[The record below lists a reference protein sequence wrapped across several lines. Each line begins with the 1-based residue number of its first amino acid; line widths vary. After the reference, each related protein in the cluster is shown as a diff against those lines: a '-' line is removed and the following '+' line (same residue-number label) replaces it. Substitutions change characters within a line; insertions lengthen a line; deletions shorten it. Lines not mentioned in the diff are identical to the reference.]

1 VEEEDRSC
9 NARDVARRRG
19 ELNMNWWQSKKRDA
33 DLERELRS
41 DLELEE
47 EEQREAGISDE
58 EAHYAALRAFGNPAL
73 IREQTSAVWSWNWLE
88 SLARDLRFSVRTLR
102 RTPGFAVIAILVMAL
117 GLGANVAM
125 FTMVRG
131 VLLKPLPFQDPD
143 RLVMLYESGL
153 HEHDTAGFNV
163 ASGGM
168 YAEWKNQN
176 RSYSSLALA
185 QGIRVGLSGSGG
197 QLPEKLN
204 SALFSWEML
213 RTLGVQPALGR
224 DFTLADDR
232 PGANGTVLLSWGL
245 WKRRFGADPGILNQ
259 TIFLDAQPYTVI
271 GVMPKWFDFP
281 DSSTQLWTPVYHD
294 KPEAT
299 MTSFSSHMFSVVGRL
314 KTGVSAS
321 QGVADLSVISERTHN
336 AHLNDPFI
344 YRNTR
349 SRPLL
354 EHIVGEIKKPLY
366 LLLEA
371 TCCLLLI
378 ACLNVANLQVAR
390 AATRRKEL
398 AIRTAL
404 GGSWLRLI
412 GERLMECLLLSASGG
427 ALGLLLASA
436 ALHWLTQTR
445 DDMSRVESIHMD
457 GVVAAF
463 TVGVVVICALF
474 SGLITAFSTSDKRIL
489 GALREATRSV
499 GASARPT
506 LRKVLLTLEVGLT
519 VILLVGAGL
528 LLKSYERL
536 RSADMGCL
544 TQDVITMHL
553 GIPDARYAT
562 PAQRANF
569 YDMLLDR
576 VRALPGVDAA
586 GFATVVPGQ
595 GYQMDW
601 SFTIVEHPPL
611 PQGSGLYALSRW
623 ADPKYFGAMGIPIL
637 RGRTFDAGKR
647 LAAANEVVISQ
658 SFAGQFLPGEDPLG
672 RHIHVHG
679 KDFVIVGIVGDTRYA
694 IGETS
699 RPVQYYPLD
708 AGVENFG
715 TLVIRSSHNLE
726 QFALPVQ
733 RIVSEMDSDL
743 PVSDVLTM
751 NQLLG
756 KSTLDQSFNAA
767 LLVAF
772 AALSLVL
779 AAVGLFGVMSYIA
792 AQRTTEIGIR
802 VALGAKREQVMRKML
817 LDGMRPAVF
826 GLVVGLAASLE
837 AGRLMRDLL
846 YEIKPLDPAVYVAVA
861 ATLLAVAAFAC
872 IVPAWR
878 ASRLDPMQAL
888 RAE

>member
-1 VEEEDRSC
+1 MSWWQMIR
-9 NARDVARRRG
+9 
-19 ELNMNWWQSKKRDA
+19 WQSKNRDE
-33 DLERELRS
+33 DVERELRS

-47 EEQREAGISDE
+47 EEQRDAGISKE

-73 IREQTSAVWSWNWLE
+73 IREQTLSVWWWNWLE
-88 SLARDLRFSVRTLR
+88 SLVRDFRFSLRTLR
-102 RTPGFAVIAILVMAL
+102 RTPGFTVIAILVMAL
-117 GLGANVAM
+117 GIGANVAL
-125 FTMVRG
+125 FTVVRG

-143 RLVMLYESGL
+143 RLAMLYEAGL
-153 HEHDTAGFNV
+153 LGGETTAFNV
-163 ASGGM
+163 VSGGM
-168 YAEWKNQN
+168 YAEWRNQN

-185 QGIRVGLSGSGG
+185 KGIRVGLSGSGG

-204 SALFSWEML
+204 SALFSWNML

-224 DFTLADDR
+224 DFAQADDS

-245 WKRRFGADPGILNQ
+245 WKRRFGGDPGMLNQ

-271 GVMPKWFDFP
+271 GVMPAWFDFP

-294 KPEAT
+294 KPEDE
-299 MTSFSSHMFSVVGRL
+299 MTSFSNHMFRVVGRL
-314 KTGVSAS
+314 KPGVSES
-321 QGVADLSVISERTHN
+321 QGVADLSVISQRIHN
-336 AHLNDPFI
+336 EHLNDPFVF
-344 YRNTR
+344 RSAS

-378 ACLNVANLQVAR
+378 ACLNVANLLVAR
-390 AATRRKEL
+390 AAARRKEL

-404 GGSWLRLI
+404 GGGWLRLI
-412 GERLMECLLLSASGG
+412 GERLMECLMLSASGG
-427 ALGLLLASA
+427 ALGLLLAFV

-445 DDMSRVESIHMD
+445 DDMSRVESIHID

-463 TVGVVVICALF
+463 TVGVVLLCALF
-474 SGLITAFSTSDKRIL
+474 SGLVAAFSSSDKRIL
-489 GALREATRSV
+489 GALHETSRSV
-499 GASARPT
+499 SGGNVRAR

-519 VILLVGAGL
+519 VILLIGAGL
-528 LLKSYERL
+528 LLKSYQRL

-569 YDMLLDR
+569 YDALLDR

-586 GFATVVPGQ
+586 GFATTVPGQ

-601 SFTIVEHPPL
+601 SFTIVEHSPL
-611 PQGSGLYALSRW
+611 PQGSGQFALSRW
-623 ADPKYFGAMGIPIL
+623 ADPKYFNAMGIPIL
-637 RGRTFDAGKR
+637 RGRTFDAAKR
-647 LAAANEVVISQ
+647 LDAANEVMISQ
-658 SFAGQFLPGEDPLG
+658 SFAEQFFPGEDPLD
-672 RHIHVHG
+672 RHIHVRG
-679 KDFVIVGIVGDTRYA
+679 KDFAVVGIVGAARYA
-694 IGETS
+694 IGEAP

-708 AGVENFG
+708 AGVENVG
-715 TLVIRSSHNLE
+715 TLVIRSGHNPGHNLE

-733 RIVSEMDSDL
+733 RIVSEMDHDL

-756 KSTLDQSFNAA
+756 KSTVDQSFNAA
-767 LLVAF
+767 LLVGF
-772 AALSLVL
+772 AVLSLVL

-802 VALGAKREQVMRKML
+802 VALGAQREQVMGKML
-817 LDGMRPAVF
+817 LDGMRPAIF
-826 GLVVGLAASLE
+826 GLVAGLAASLE
-837 AGRLMRDLL
+837 AGQLMRDLL
-846 YEIKPLDPAVYVAVA
+846 YEIKPIDPSVYAAVA
-861 ATLLAVAAFAC
+861 GMLLAVAAVAC

-878 ASRLDPMQAL
+878 ASRLDPVQAL
-888 RAE
+888 RSE

>member
-1 VEEEDRSC
+1 
-9 NARDVARRRG
+9 
-19 ELNMNWWQSKKRDA
+19 MNWWQINWWRIKKRNA

-47 EEQREAGISDE
+47 EEQREGGISEE
-58 EAHYAALRAFGNPAL
+58 EAHYAALRAFGNPTL
-73 IREQTSAVWSWNWLE
+73 IREQTLAVWSWNWLE
-88 SLARDLRFSVRTLR
+88 SLARDLHFSLRTLR
-102 RTPGFAVIAILVMAL
+102 RTPGFTVIAILVMAL
-117 GLGANVAM
+117 GIGANVAL
-125 FTMVRG
+125 FTVVRG
-131 VLLKPLPFQDPD
+131 VLLKPLPFHDPD
-143 RLVMLYESGL
+143 RLVMLYEAGL
-153 HEHDTAGFNV
+153 HENEDETTGSNV
-163 ASGGM
+163 VSGGM

-185 QGIRVGLSGSGG
+185 KGIRVGLSGSGG
-197 QLPEKLN
+197 QLPEKLK
-204 SALFSWEML
+204 SALFSWNVL

-224 DFTLADDR
+224 DFTQADDN

-245 WKRRFGADPGILNQ
+245 WKRRFGGDAAILNR

-271 GVMPKWFDFP
+271 GVMPAWFDFP

-294 KPEAT
+294 EPVDRMA
-299 MTSFSSHMFSVVGRL
+299 SFSNHQFRVVGRL
-314 KTGVSAS
+314 KPGVSAS
-321 QGVADLSVISERTHN
+321 QAVADLSIISLRIHN
-336 AHLNDPFI
+336 EHLNDPFVF
-344 YRNTR
+344 RSAT

-354 EHIVGEIKKPLY
+354 EHLVGEIKKPLY
-366 LLLEA
+366 MLLEA

-378 ACLNVANLQVAR
+378 ACLNVANLLVAR
-390 AATRRKEL
+390 AAARRKEL

-427 ALGLLLASA
+427 ALGLLLAFA
-436 ALHWLTQTR
+436 ALQWLTQTR
-445 DDMSRVESIHMD
+445 YDMSRLESIHFD

-474 SGLITAFSTSDKRIL
+474 SGLIAAFSTSDKRIL
-489 GALREATRSV
+489 GALHEASRSV
-499 GASARPT
+499 SGGNVRAG

-519 VILLVGAGL
+519 VILLIGAGL

-569 YDMLLDR
+569 YDTLLDR

-595 GYQMDW
+595 GSQNDW
-601 SFTIVEHPPL
+601 SFSIVEHPPL
-611 PQGSGLYALSRW
+611 PQGSGLFALNRW
-623 ADPKYFGAMGIPIL
+623 ADPRYFNAMGIPIL
-637 RGRTFDAGKR
+637 RGRTFDAGKH
-647 LAAANEVVISQ
+647 LDAANEVIISQ
-658 SFAGQFLPGEDPLG
+658 SFAGQYFPGEDPLD
-672 RHIHVHG
+672 RHIRVRG

-694 IGETS
+694 IGEAP
-699 RPVQYYPLD
+699 RPVQYYPLA
-708 AGVENFG
+708 AGVETVG
-715 TLVIRSSHNLE
+715 TLVIRSNHNLE

-733 RIVSEMDSDL
+733 RIVSEMDHDL

-756 KSTLDQSFNAA
+756 KSTLDQSFNTA

-772 AALSLVL
+772 ATLSLVL

-802 VALGAKREQVMRKML
+802 VALGARREQVMRKML

-826 GLVVGLAASLE
+826 GLVGGLAASLE
-837 AGRLMRDLL
+837 AGQLMRDLL
-846 YEIKPLDPAVYVAVA
+846 YEVKPLDLAVYAAVV
-861 ATLLAVAAFAC
+861 ATLLAVAAVAC
-872 IVPAWR
+872 VVPAWR
-878 ASRLDPMQAL
+878 ASRVDPMQAL